1 MSDAL
6 ANAGSDVT
14 VAETSF
20 GSQSF
25 TGTGTPGTGGT
36 SITGYAWKVAGVP
49 PGSSVTTASLLN
61 ASTSTVTLTP
71 DVVGNYRLFL
81 VVTDNV
87 GNVSEDNPFLAP
99 NAAFVQYRVE
109 LTNTGLEKGAPGD
122 RNYAATTHAVV
133 DYLEDT
139 VAPAI
144 APATTTTLGVVK
156 LKDAPVDAANPKA
169 ITQDRVSY
177 CFTKAGKIAAS
188 PGSGAP
194 CRAAAWVMVPEDLTL
209 FAVSIAMGDAGTT
222 TRTDYV
228 FGVHR
233 QTYSDWVGNV
243 YGAALETSTWT
254 APGTSNQPDGI
265 NITVSPQ
272 IAFAAREVASVRVS
286 SADSDAADQGSDMV
300 VEFHFKRLA

>member
-36 SITGYAWKVAGVP
+36 SITGYAWTLVGKP
-49 PGSSVTTASLLN
+49 PGSSASLTG
-61 ASTSTVTLTP
+61 ASTSTVTLVP

-99 NAAFVQYRVE
+99 DAAFTQYRVT
-109 LTNTGLEKGAPGD
+109 LTETGLQKPAPGE
-122 RNYAATTHAVV
+122 RNYTELDHEVI

-139 VAPAI
+139 VAEKI

-156 LKDAPVDAANPKA
+156 LKDSPVDAANPKA

-177 CFTKAGKIAAS
+177 CFTKAGKIVATS
-188 PGSGAP
+188 GSGAP
-194 CRAAAWVMVPEDLTL
+194 CRAVAWAMVPEDLTL
-209 FAVSIAMGDAGTT
+209 FAVSLAMGDSGTT
-222 TRTDYV
+222 TRANYV
-228 FGVHR
+228 FDVYK

-243 YGAALETSTWT
+243 YGASLETSTWT
-254 APGTSNQPDGI
+254 APGTNNQPDGI

-272 IAFAAREVASVRVS
+272 IAFAARDVVS
-286 SADSDAADQGSDMV
+286 LVVTSADADAADQGSDLI